1 MYGRPPSTNP
11 ATSRYPSTIAPSRD
25 SYRDT
30 VFSSLSANARKGK
43 GRSDPFDLERPELWR
58 TNGNGNVN
66 VLSSNRASSR
76 QRGASMGARESANL
90 YPTPLRTYD
99 LPTPRVVSTATSRV
113 VSNET
118 YMSKYSSGIGSEWGD
133 PGPDLGP
140 GSGNSSLK
148 GNVSSSSSGGS
159 AHGVQGQGM
168 SGTSR
173 GQELA
178 SRGNGDVSPVSFE
191 KGAGIGNGNGVGKA
205 M

>member
-58 TNGNGNVN
+58 NNGNGN

-76 QRGASMGARESANL
+76 QRGASTGGRESANL
-90 YPTPLRTYD
+90 YPTPLAMNLRTND
-99 LPTPRVVSTATSRV
+99 LPAPRVVSPAMPRV
-113 VSNET
+113 VSNNT
-118 YMSKYSSGIGSEWGD
+118 YTSKYSSGIGSEWGD

-148 GNVSSSSSGGS
+148 GIASSGGGG
-159 AHGVQGQGM
+159 ANGDLGM
-168 SGTSR
+168 WGR
-173 GQELA
+173 GKELA
-178 SRGNGDVSPVSFE
+178 SQGDGNVSPVSFE
-191 KGAGIGNGNGVGKA
+191 IKAGTGNGSGVGKA
-205 M
+205 T